1 MQAVIICPMFR
12 RTYCL
17 CLSVRHTHI
26 PFAALRERDDGQVSR
41 IILNHRIQICW
52 SCMSL
57 LDHRK
62 CLCLC
67 IKKTLATPQQPER
80 GFQRSPSAGFLSH
93 KESTLRGGAEATKK
107 KCLRLQKLRRPP
119 HRAWPPS
126 SVHHVVIFLTTQ
138 LCNSDRWLQINSSRL
153 GFDF

>member
-80 GFQRSPSAGFLSH
+80 LPAKSKRRFSQPKRKHVERWCRSN
-93 KESTLRGGAEATKK
+93 KK
-107 KCLRLQKLRRPP
+107 KV
-119 HRAWPPS
+119 PS
-126 SVHHVVIFLTTQ
+126 SPKAATAAPPCVASVFGSPRRYFFNHPIV
-138 LCNSDRWLQINSSRL
+138 
-153 GFDF
+153 

>member
-1 MQAVIICPMFR
+1 MFR

-80 GFQRSPSAGFLSH
+80 LPAESKSRFSQPQRKHVERWCRSN
-93 KESTLRGGAEATKK
+93 KK
-107 KCLRLQKLRRPP
+107 KCLRLQKQRRPP
-119 HRAWPPS
+119 HRTCVA
-126 SVHHVVIFLTTQ
+126 SVFGSPRRYFFSHPIV
-138 LCNSDRWLQINSSRL
+138 
-153 GFDF
+153 